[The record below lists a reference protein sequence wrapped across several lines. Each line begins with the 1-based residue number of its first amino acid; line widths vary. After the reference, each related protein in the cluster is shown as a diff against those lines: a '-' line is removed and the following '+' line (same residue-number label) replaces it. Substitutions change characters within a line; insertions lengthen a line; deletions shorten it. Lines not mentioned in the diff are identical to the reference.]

1 MSDTG
6 PPAAPEPAPPGP
18 PPEQRHGCL
27 TAFMVIAGL
36 IMLLPGVCALYFG
49 SFRLAHPDSPDTFTP
64 FIVVG
69 LLVGLGG
76 VMLLWAALRR
86 HQN

>member
-1 MSDTG
+1 MSDSSR
-6 PPAAPEPAPPGP
+6 PAAPEPPPHGP
-18 PPEQRHGCL
+18 PPQQRHGCL
-27 TAFMVIAGL
+27 TALMVIAGL

-69 LLVGLGG
+69 LLVGFGG
-76 VMLLWAALRR
+76 MLLLWAALRHR
-86 HQN
+86 QS